1 MNLKSNRL
9 YSLYLASS
17 VECNMLTPCIHNYI
31 QKQHT
36 YLYILKL
43 QSYPNSNLPPTQ
55 TNTHTHT
62 SLTAPTAPVLNRK
75 EDSDISHTVT
85 IQWNSS
91 FDSNTYYNI
100 SIAPS
105 PPQCRDPCVYRT
117 DRTSLSIS
125 LEVGVQYNM
134 TGRAERCN
142 GTLSSNESAVL
153 HVTLPGIIIV

>member
-1 MNLKSNRL
+1 MHTQLHSETA
-9 YSLYLASS
+9 YLL
-17 VECNMLTPCIHNYI
+17 VHVYCV
-31 QKQHT
+31 
-36 YLYILKL
+36 LKL
-43 QSYPNSNLPPTQ
+43 QSYPNSNPPTH

-105 PPQCRDPCVYRT
+105 PPQCSDPCVYRT

-125 LEVGVQYNM
+125 LQVGVQYNI